1 MEIKVVIHP
10 AKEGGFWGEVPALPG
25 CITKVRSLIF

>member
-1 MEIKVVIHP
+1 MKIKAVIYP
-10 AKEGGFWGEVPALPG
+10 AKEGSFWAEVPALSG